1 MLAKVSVRTAS
12 GTKEHSFPID
22 QQVIVGRGADCDLS
36 VDEVS
41 VSRQH
46 CSLVL
51 RGDTLVVNDLKSAH
65 GLVCQK
71 QRVSRCE
78 LGLGDTVRI
87 GAAQLRFVALGDR
100 VAAPPAQPAAG
111 AAPVPAAAP
120 AAAVLVGAETP
131 ATKPTASRASDPLL
145 GETLGGYRIEAT
157 LGSGGAAVVYR
168 AVQTQLAR
176 EVALKVLRLPPEG
189 EEWQALPAFL
199 REARAAAALADPR
212 LVQVFDLS
220 QDRGLHFLS
229 MEYVRGGSLQGRIR
243 SEGRIAW
250 QTLLPILIDVAG
262 ALLVAHSAGMVHRDV
277 KPANILLGD
286 DGGAKLADLG
296 LVRSIGGE
304 ADRAGTAAFMAPEQ
318 IRGQKLD
325 GRTDL
330 YALGCT
336 AYAALAGK
344 PPFGGSTKE
353 MLKGHRDQEPPPL
366 PLEAM
371 VPPALQT
378 LVRERLMA
386 KDPDQRPQDAAAVLA
401 ELERIAEQGFQP
413 VARRGRGRSRRS
425 ARGGSGAMFVI
436 ALLLLLAVGA
446 AVAWTLRN
454 R

>member
-1 MLAKVSVRTAS
+1 MLAKVSVRTAT

-51 RGDTLVVNDLKSAH
+51 RGDILVVNDLQSAH
-65 GLVCQK
+65 GLVFQK
-71 QRVSRCE
+71 QRVTRCE
-78 LGLGDTVRI
+78 LGLGGTVRL
-87 GAAQLRFVALGDR
+87 GAAQLRFVAFGDR
-100 VAAPPAQPAAG
+100 VAASPVRPAV
-111 AAPVPAAAP
+111 APEQTVVPEQP
-120 AAAVLVGAETP
+120 AAAVAATSP
-131 ATKPTASRASDPLL
+131 TKPAASRPNDPLL

-229 MEYVRGGSLQGRIR
+229 MEYVRGGSLQDRIR
-243 SEGRIAW
+243 REGRVAW
-250 QTLLPILIDVAG
+250 QALLPILIDVAG

-286 DGGAKLADLG
+286 DGRAKLADLG

-371 VPPALQT
+371 VPPALQA

-386 KDPDQRPQDAAAVLA
+386 KDPGQRPQGAAEVLA
-401 ELERIAEQGFQP
+401 DLERIAEQGFQP
-413 VARRGRGRSRRS
+413 VARRGRGRSRRP
-425 ARGGSGAMFVI
+425 ARGGSGAMLLV
-436 ALLLLLAVGA
+436 ALLLLVAVGTA
-446 AVAWTLRN
+446 AVWLLRN